1 MHWSL
6 LKQFPLFVWLLFAV
20 SSVPNFRPDTGG
32 RRRSLIRVASSVA
45 LRGGTALLS
54 LFTLLRL
61 PAALYGVCPALR
73 AVPALGCSTK
83 AQTKSCTCFLCLPRQ
98 SGSGS
103 QELDWRTLPG
113 CGAPSALRGPS
124 PSPRPRR
131 VSPRPSQRM
140 STIQNLRRSLI
151 RNWRPVCSAVGA
163 AVLGAK
169 PASYPSPLPRLR
181 RGWAGP

>member
-1 MHWSL
+1 MNQPWIYMYSPSRSPLPPPSPLGPSRSSQCTRSERLSHASKDREKIIANEATDKGLISKIYRDFNLLHWSL

-83 AQTKSCTCFLCLPRQ
+83 ARNKK
-98 SGSGS
+98 
-103 QELDWRTLPG
+103 
-113 CGAPSALRGPS
+113 LRLLFVPS
-124 PSPRPRR
+124 PSE
-131 VSPRPSQRM
+131 
-140 STIQNLRRSLI
+140 
-151 RNWRPVCSAVGA
+151 
-163 AVLGAK
+163 
-169 PASYPSPLPRLR
+169 RLR
-181 RGWAGP
+181 QPGA